1 MVTKAGGPG
10 IGQLWPQRHGLN
22 EAGMVRLRVWI
33 MAALFAVIATFGKG
47 QSPVSDHLPELE
59 YPPIARAARVQG
71 DVTVSFRETSDGGT
85 VDVTP
90 VSGPAMLQ
98 CVAVEN
104 VKAWHFAPAAES
116 AGQVYKAVFH
126 FQLNPPE
133 DGFDDNQPST
143 KVELDGAGGVRV
155 LSILT
160 TGLQRLKCP
169 SAVER
174 ELPPAVITGDF
185 VELERWNETVRVG
198 ADGSIIWKQGKISQ
212 TGHIDQVEAKSL
224 LEQFRTQAVWGLCEN
239 YYQAGLMD
247 GGWSSFKVRI
257 GGREKSVSEYGDVAP
272 RIFREVELAVDAAA
286 NTHQWRHGD
295 PKTESI
301 VEITWEYLPKPGKTK
316 LMDAAQSGDKEE
328 FQAAL
333 AAGDKLTDTDASG
346 WTPLMYAAGSYGN
359 SGESELLK
367 AGVNVNARSKRGETA
382 LMASAVTGMADE
394 DLLKAGADV
403 NAVNDVG
410 MTALML
416 LVQRGD
422 PDEIEILL
430 KAGADARKKDAS
442 GRTALDYLNAANCGR
457 PIVEPRD
464 PQSMT
469 VGYSKCNAQDGDDY
483 RKSKQLLS
491 DAGARATRTY
501 RAK

>member
-1 MVTKAGGPG
+1 
-10 IGQLWPQRHGLN
+10 
-22 EAGMVRLRVWI
+22 VWI
-33 MAALFAVIATFGKG
+33 LVALFAVIATFGEG
-47 QSPVSDHLPELE
+47 QTPIPDRLPELQ

-71 DVTVSFRETSDGGT
+71 DVVSFRETPDGDT

-90 VSGPAMLQ
+90 ISGPAMLQ
-98 CVAVEN
+98 GVAVEN
-104 VKAWHFAPAAES
+104 VKAWHFAPAAKS

-143 KVELDGAGGVRV
+143 KVDLDGAGGVRV

-160 TGLQRLKCP
+160 GLQRLKCP
-169 SAVER
+169 FAVER

-185 VELERWNETVRVG
+185 VELERWNEDVRVDS
-198 ADGSIIWKQGKISQ
+198 DGSIVWKQGTILQ
-212 TGHIDQVEAKSL
+212 MGHITRGEAKSL
-224 LEQFRTQAVWGLCEN
+224 LEQFRAPAVWGLCEN

-316 LMDAAQSGDKEE
+316 LMDAGHSGDKEE

-333 AAGDKLTDTDASG
+333 AAGDKLTDMDASG

-359 SGESELLK
+359 SEESEILK
-367 AGVNVNARSKRGETA
+367 AGADVNARSMRGETA

-394 DLLKAGADV
+394 NLLKAGANV
-403 NAVNDVG
+403 NAGNDVG

-416 LVQRGD
+416 LAQGGD
-422 PDEIEILL
+422 PDEIKILL

-442 GRTALDYLNAANCGR
+442 GRTALDCLNAANCGR
-457 PIVEPRD
+457 PIVEPKD
-464 PQSMT
+464 PKSMT
-469 VGYSKCNAQDGDDY
+469 LGYSRCNSLDGDDY
-483 RKSKQLLS
+483 QKSKRLLIE
-491 DAGARATRTY
+491 AGAKTTRTF
-501 RAK
+501 APK